1 MFTSNTTIKTLPP
14 KELKEEYTNEFVLLG
29 LFYFAKKYG
38 YDLGRMQTV
47 KLLWK
52 FKSLVQKELGL
63 QAYYTEP
70 YKDKYGKFNKELYP
84 QLNDLKVADFIQTIG
99 NPPLEKFIISPKG
112 EKVFNEFTIE
122 EEKTKYALELAKS
135 HLDFTVKEHGKKS
148 AELLKKED
156 HKDIEGIDN
165 LPERDEENI
174 LCHNLK
180 PEEIK
185 YKFLFNDQETLDW
198 AVAIGIG
205 RRKKTEEIIPEE
217 LLPKNQEEA
226 YKALRL

>member
-1 MFTSNTTIKTLPP
+1 MPTSNTSVKTLPA

-38 YDLGRMQTV
+38 YGLGRMQTV

-52 FKSLVQKELGL
+52 FKSSVQKELGL
-63 QAYYTEP
+63 QTYYTEP
-70 YKDKYGKFNKELYP
+70 YKDKHGRFNKKLYP

-99 NPPLEKFIISPKG
+99 NPPFEKFIISPKG
-112 EKVFNEFTIE
+112 EKVFNGFTIE
-122 EEKTKYALELAKS
+122 EEKAKYALELAKS
-135 HLDFTVKEHGKKS
+135 QLDFTVKEHGKKP
-148 AELLKKED
+148 AGLLKEED
-156 HKDIEGIDN
+156 HKDIEGIEN
-165 LPERDEENI
+165 LPERDEENT

-185 YKFLFNDQETLDW
+185 HKFLFNDQETLDW

-205 RRKKTEEIIPEE
+205 KRKKTEEIISEE
-217 LLPKNQEEA
+217 LLLKNQEEA
-226 YKALRL
+226 YKVLGL

>member
-1 MFTSNTTIKTLPP
+1 MTTPTTKIKSLPP
-14 KELKEEYTNEFVLLG
+14 KELKEEYTSEFILLG

-38 YDLGRMQTV
+38 YSLGRMQTV

-52 FKSLVQKELGL
+52 FKSLIQKELGL

-70 YKDKYGKFNKELYP
+70 YKDKHGRFNKELYP
-84 QLNDLKVADFIQTIG
+84 QLNDLKTADFIQTVG
-99 NPPLEKFIISPKG
+99 NSPLEKFVISPRG
-112 EKVFNEFTIE
+112 EKVFNEFTTE

-135 HLDFTVKEHGKKS
+135 QLDFTVREHGKKS
-148 AELLKKED
+148 AELLREED
-156 HKDIEGIDN
+156 HKDIEGIDS
-165 LPERDEENI
+165 LPERDEDNI
-174 LCHNLK
+174 LCPNLK

-185 YKFLFNDQETLDW
+185 YKFLLDDEETLDW

-205 RRKKTEEIIPEE
+205 KRKKTEEIVSEE

-226 YKALRL
+226 YKALGL